1 MSNAAILPC
10 PTQDVLGKNPIFWNS
25 NDGGV
30 LGINGIVC
38 EHHKTAQCN
47 YHCVKPKQTVSAFNI
62 QKQ

>member
-10 PTQDVLGKNPIFWNS
+10 PTQDVLGKNPIFRNS

-30 LGINGIVC
+30 LVLMALNVSITELLN
-38 EHHKTAQCN
+38 CN
-47 YHCVKPKQTVSAFNI
+47 YHCVKPKQTVSAFSI